1 MSNIKNYFLKN
12 LKKSIFFYLFDLIYF
27 IYSNMRKLKNMK
39 IDENLH
45 TDLKKYAKENSL
57 KLNDWVKKIIK
68 KEFEK
73 IKEKNDTK

>member
-57 KLNDWVKKIIK
+57 KLNDWVEKIIK